1 MLWEQGLQTPSQH
14 NVFYTWGRCAV
25 YVWPLQ
31 NKLVWYFTCSR
42 CKGAGTALLHSKSRL
57 VFTPLWLSRASIC
70 PGRNRN
76 PRGGDHYPIYW
87 VTMIHL
93 AFRFHQIEQLK
104 LNLFPSCCDFSFL
117 LVYPNFYF
125 LRQESKTG
133 CLFIYWRYIWRK
145 LQRHLEKPA

>member
-1 MLWEQGLQTPSQH
+1 MNSRHGVDVQYTFDPSRTSS
-14 NVFYTWGRCAV
+14 YGILPA
-25 YVWPLQ
+25 
-31 NKLVWYFTCSR
+31 
-42 CKGAGTALLHSKSRL
+42 AGIKVQVQPCCTARAGWVSTS
-57 VFTPLWLSRASIC
+57 LWLSRASIC
-70 PGRNRN
+70 SGRNRN

-93 AFRFHQIEQLK
+93 AFSFHQIEQLK
-104 LNLFPSCCDFSFL
+104 VNLFPSCCDFSFS

-145 LQRHLEKPA
+145 LQTFGKASLEYKETKKSTL